1 MHVLVSGSHGL
12 IARPLVTQLE
22 SDGHTVHRVV
32 RTNPKA
38 GEAYLDLAARRLD
51 LSLLPGGSL
60 DRIDVV
66 FNLTGERITPVRWS
80 AAKRE
85 RLRQSRIL
93 VTDLI
98 ARAIAA
104 ADIPPTVFVSASAVG
119 IYGDRGD
126 EELDEQSAL
135 GHGFLAELCRA
146 WEDATEPARRANAR
160 VVHARSGVVIAR
172 ENPIVSLQLPLFR
185 LGLGASLGPGR
196 HWFSWIGLDDE
207 VGALIHAALSSDVE
221 GACNL
226 TAPNPLR
233 YAEFA
238 AAFARTVGSRVRL
251 TVPRVVLDSVIGTEA
266 TREIALISERVLP
279 RRLLD
284 AGYQFQLPRI
294 EDALSAALGTRTT
307 A

>member
-12 IARPLVTQLE
+12 IAGALIAQLE

-32 RTNPKA
+32 RSNPKV
-38 GEAYLDLAARRLD
+38 GDAYLDLAARRLD

-66 FNLTGERITPVRWS
+66 FNLTGERITPMRWS

-93 VTDLI
+93 VTDFI
-98 ARAIAA
+98 ARAIAV
-104 ADIPPTVFVSASAVG
+104 ADIPPTVFVSASAIG
-119 IYGDRGD
+119 IYGERGD

-146 WEDATEPARRANAR
+146 WEDATEPARHANVR
-160 VVHARSGVVIAR
+160 VVHVRSGVVIAS
-172 ENPIVSLQLPLFR
+172 ENPVVALQLPLFR
-185 LGLGASLGPGR
+185 HGLGASLGSGR

-207 VGALIHAALSSDVE
+207 VGALIHTAVSADVE
-221 GACNL
+221 GPCNL
-226 TAPNPLR
+226 TAPNPVR
-233 YAEFA
+233 YTDFA
-238 AAFARTVGSRVRL
+238 AAFARIVGSQVRL
-251 TVPRVVLDSVIGTEA
+251 SVPRIVLDAVIGTEA
-266 TREIALISERVLP
+266 TREVALISERVLP

-284 AGYQFQLPRI
+284 TGYQFQLPRI
-294 EDALSAALGTRTT
+294 EDALSAALETRTT